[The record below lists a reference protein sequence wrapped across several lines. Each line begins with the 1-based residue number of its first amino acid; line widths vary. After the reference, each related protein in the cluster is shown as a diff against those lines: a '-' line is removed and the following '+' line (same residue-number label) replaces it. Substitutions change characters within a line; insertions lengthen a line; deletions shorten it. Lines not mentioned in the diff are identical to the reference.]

1 MSRTDRSDD
10 TETGTAPEAATGA
23 DSKAVPPVDAKTDA
37 ETTAPSGAEP
47 ESSSESGSDRRPTW
61 PGGIDAVLTQME
73 GRRDAITYA
82 EGEAPPPADLDL
94 APLALQI
101 VGNPEDDPAEDRPFR
116 SSYHRKRFD
125 LRRELQGQSELVFLN
140 GLLIAHLRKREFPAH
155 LPELFHRLWAEQ
167 GAHLLEN
174 LDQRWLVSSITTF
187 GDHGLTAT
195 QRSVGLALTVLF
207 GTMKLYESERLY
219 SGQPADR
226 PFALDRKAGGRLP
239 LEMDAYSI
247 VNGGLD
253 VNMIGRLWME
263 AEADPVIRPLAH
275 HLLDLLIHDDRTLF
289 RRLMTMRNRKARKTQ
304 AAEPSKRPGNPA
316 PVPAAAAT
324 LTPDTLRWGLVSTI
338 RAPLPVSARF
348 AAHHLALG
356 ADALHIYLDVPEPE
370 TAAFLA
376 RHPKIH
382 VTSCDAAWWRD
393 TGKERPEAHQLRQAH
408 NATRT
413 LRETGGS
420 LDWLGHIDADEFL
433 LPDRPISEILAGVS
447 RGHALARVAPAEAL
461 AVNEGW
467 PQHFKRTHH
476 HAGRKKAVLQE
487 IYPTFGL
494 HLYGGFLSH
503 TSGKVFA
510 RTGIPE
516 TRLGIH
522 TLKYRGEDASNRAKL
537 EGIHLAHL
545 HAPSWDHFR
554 DHLAFRRTQGSYRA
568 RSERSEMGQANLIAF
583 LAEEEGADGLRMLF
597 DEVCADTPGLRARLA
612 AHDMLLT
619 RAFDPDAAVARVF
632 GPLP

>member
-1 MSRTDRSDD
+1 MSSDD
-10 TETGTAPEAATGA
+10 PSDET
-23 DSKAVPPVDAKTDA
+23 SK
-37 ETTAPSGAEP
+37 SN
-47 ESSSESGSDRRPTW
+47 RPTW

-73 GRRDAITYA
+73 GRRDAISYA
-82 EGEAPPPADLDL
+82 RGEAPPPADLDL

-101 VGNPEDDPAEDRPFR
+101 VADPEDDPSEDRPFR

-140 GLLIAHLRKREFPAH
+140 GLLIAHLRKRDFPAH

-167 GAHLLEN
+167 GPHLLET
-174 LDQRWLVSSITTF
+174 LDPRWLVSAITTF

-207 GTMKLYESERLY
+207 GTMKLYETERLY

-226 PFALDRKAGGRLP
+226 PFALDRKAGGKLP
-239 LEMDAYSI
+239 LNMDAYSI

-263 AEADPVIRPLAH
+263 AEADPVIAPLAH

-289 RRLMTMRNRKARKTQ
+289 RRLMVMRTRKARQTP
-304 AAEPSKRPGNPA
+304 EPAPGKRPGNPA
-316 PVPAAAAT
+316 PVPAEAAS
-324 LTPDTLRWGLVSTI
+324 LTPETLRWGLVSTI
-338 RAPLPVSARF
+338 RAPLPVIARF
-348 AAHHLALG
+348 AAHHLELG
-356 ADALHIYLDVPEPE
+356 AQALHIYLDAPEAE
-370 TAAFLA
+370 TAAFLE
-376 RHPKIH
+376 RHPRIH
-382 VTSCDAAWWRD
+382 VTRCDDAWWQA
-393 TGKERPEAHQLRQAH
+393 TGKPRPEAHQLRQAH
-408 NATRT
+408 NATRC
-413 LRETGGS
+413 LRAVHDE

-433 LPDRPISEILAGVS
+433 LSDRPVAELLSEVS
-447 RGHALARVAPAEAL
+447 RGHALARVAPVEAL
-461 AVNEGW
+461 ANDAGW
-467 PQHFKRTHH
+467 PVHFKRTHH
-476 HAGRKKAVLQE
+476 HAGQKKAVLQE
-487 IYPTFGL
+487 IYPTFGM

-537 EGIHLAHL
+537 EGIHLVHL
-545 HAPSWDHFR
+545 HAPSWQHFR

-568 RSERSEMGQANLIAF
+568 RSERKEMGQANLIAF
-583 LAEEEGADGLRMLF
+583 LAEEEGEDGLRMLF
-597 DEVCADTPGLRARLA
+597 DEVCADTPELRARLA

-619 RAFDPDAAVARVF
+619 RAFDPDAAVARIF
-632 GPLP
+632 GALP